1 MDGSENFVKHNLFA
15 ITSAFLTSRSSLR
28 PAPPR
33 HYDVFTAPP
42 PPILGVTWKEV
53 PNLIFEAGI
62 CLPRLAGYRHGRL
75 EPRGGRVPIR
85 KDSDLTY
92 ADITPKSVY
101 LNRRQL
107 LRAMGIAGVTLA
119 GAKLFER
126 FAYPPAT
133 VNAGA
138 KLNVA
143 SKSPFSTTEKENTF
157 DDVTHYNNFY
167 EFGTDKSDPS
177 RNAQK
182 FVTSPWT
189 VSVEGEVKKPVKYSV
204 DDVLKLAPL
213 EERIYRHRCVEG
225 WSIVVP
231 WIGYSLNTI
240 LKLAEPNEKAK
251 YVAFQSYYDRSQMPW
266 GEHSGIQLPYV
277 EGLRLDEAMHPL
289 TLLCVGMYGET
300 LPNQDGAPVR
310 LVIPWKY
317 GFKSIKS
324 IVKIKLVKGEP
335 TTTWSEYAPREYGF
349 YSNVNPNV
357 DHPRW
362 SQATER
368 RLGEFLRRKTLIFNG
383 YGDQVASL
391 YNGMDLKKYY

>member
-1 MDGSENFVKHNLFA
+1 M
-15 ITSAFLTSRSSLR
+15 SA
-28 PAPPR
+28 
-33 HYDVFTAPP
+33 DNQ
-42 PPILGVTWKEV
+42 G
-53 PNLIFEAGI
+53 
-62 CLPRLAGYRHGRL
+62 
-75 EPRGGRVPIR
+75 
-85 KDSDLTY
+85 DLTY
-92 ADITPKSVY
+92 KDVTPKSLY

-107 LRAMGIAGVTLA
+107 LRSMGIAGGLLL
-119 GAKLFER
+119 GYKLFNR
-126 FAYPPAT
+126 IAYPPA
-133 VNAGA
+133 VVKAGA
-138 KLNVA
+138 KLNVTV
-143 SKSPFSTTEKENTF
+143 KSPFSTTEPVNSF
-157 DDVTHYNNFY
+157 NDVTHYNNFY

-177 RNAQK
+177 RNAQS

-189 VSVEGEVKKPVKYSV
+189 VSVEGEVKNPRKYHM
-204 DDVLKLAPL
+204 DDILKLAPL

-240 LKLAEPNEKAK
+240 LRLAEPTEKAK
-251 YVAFQSYYDRSQMPW
+251 YVAFESYYSRSQMPLADR
-266 GEHSGIQLPYV
+266 SGIELPYV

-289 TLLCVGMYGET
+289 TLLCAGMYGET

-335 TTTWSEYAPREYGF
+335 PTTWNIYAPREYGF

-368 RLGEFLRRKTLIFNG
+368 RLGEFLKRKTLIFNG
-383 YGDQVASL
+383 YESQVASM